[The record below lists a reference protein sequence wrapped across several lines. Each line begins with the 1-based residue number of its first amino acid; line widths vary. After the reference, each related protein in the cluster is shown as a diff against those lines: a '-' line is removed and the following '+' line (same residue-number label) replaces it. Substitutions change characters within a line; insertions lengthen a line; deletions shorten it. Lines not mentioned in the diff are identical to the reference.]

1 VTAPASVTTQRQIFF
16 FWAPLAASWLLMCAE
31 VPVLQAAIARLP
43 DMQVQLAA
51 FGIVSSLEIAIESP
65 VIMLLAT
72 STALATSRRNYLA
85 LRRFMIWI
93 NTLETIVA
101 LLMAFTPMYGLVVR
115 SLMGIPP
122 DIAEAARPG
131 MGIMTLWTA
140 AIGVRRFYQG
150 VMIRHGHT
158 RAIGYGTM
166 VRLVSSGGTG
176 ILLALV
182 THLPGVYVGSI
193 GLMAGV
199 SMEALFV
206 TIAVRPTVNRIMA
219 GAEDQGNR
227 ALTIRDVLRFH
238 APLAA
243 TSLLTLFAQPVIGA
257 ALARM
262 PKPEETLAAWPVI
275 WGILSL
281 FRSPAYALP
290 EAVIALVN
298 EHRLKSAVKTFCRR
312 TGIVSSL
319 AMVVMVITPLSGLY
333 LRYVAGLPT
342 HLSRYVF
349 PGMVL
354 GLALPFIN
362 SIHSWLRGLLVAA
375 HSTKSVYWGM
385 GLNLTVTSL
394 LVIAGVLLHTPGT
407 GTAVIALSAAFTTE
421 IFYLR
426 RTSRRLLAAHRPAS

>member
-1 VTAPASVTTQRQIFF
+1 MALPASVSNQRQIFF
-16 FWAPLAASWLLMCAE
+16 FWMPLAASWLLMCAE

-43 DMQVQLAA
+43 DMQIQLAA
-51 FGIVSSLEIAIESP
+51 FGIVTSLEIAIESP

-72 STALATSRRNYLA
+72 STALSTNLRNYLA
-85 LRRFMIWI
+85 LRRSMIWI
-93 NTLETIVA
+93 NIAATIVA
-101 LLMAFTPMYGLVVR
+101 LLVAFTPLYDFVVR
-115 SLMGIPP
+115 YLMGIPR
-122 DIAEAARPG
+122 DIADAARPG

-150 VMIRHGHT
+150 VMIRHGQT
-158 RAIGYGTM
+158 RAIGYGTG

-176 ILLALV
+176 IILALV

-206 TIAVRPTVNRIMA
+206 SCAVRPTVHQI
-219 GAEDQGNR
+219 
-227 ALTIRDVLRFH
+227 LTAVPDKAAKVLSVRDVLRFH

-262 PKPEETLAAWPVI
+262 PHPEETLAAWPVI

-298 EHRLKSAVKTFCRR
+298 ERSLKGAVGKFCRR
-312 TGIVSSL
+312 TGIVSSAAML
-319 AMVVMVITPLSGLY
+319 AMVVTPLCGLY
-333 LRYVAGLPT
+333 LRYVAGLPV
-342 HLSRYVF
+342 HLSRYVTS
-349 PGMVL
+349 GVAL
-354 GLALPFIN
+354 GLALPLIN
-362 SIHSWLRGLLVAA
+362 SIHSWLRGLLMAA
-375 HSTKSVYWGM
+375 HSTGIVYWGM
-385 GLNLTVTSL
+385 GLNLAVTAS
-394 LVIAGVLLHTPGT
+394 LVIAGVFFHAPGT
-407 GTAVIALSAAFTTE
+407 PTAVVALSAAFLAE

-426 RTSRRLLAAHRPAS
+426 RSSALAVAAKSR

>member
-1 VTAPASVTTQRQIFF
+1 
-16 FWAPLAASWLLMCAE
+16 MCAE
-31 VPVLQAAIARLP
+31 VPVLQAAIARLA

-51 FGIVSSLEIAIESP
+51 FGIVTSLEIAIESP

-72 STALATSRRNYLA
+72 CTALATNRKNYLA

-93 NTLETIVA
+93 NSLATVVA
-101 LLMAFTPMYGLVVR
+101 VLMAFTPLYGIVVR
-115 SLMGIPP
+115 SLMGIPG
-122 DIAEAARPG
+122 DIAEAAKPG

-150 VMIRHGHT
+150 VMIRRGQT
-158 RAIGYGTM
+158 RPIGYGTL
-166 VRLVSSGGTG
+166 VRLTFSGGTG
-176 ILLALV
+176 ILLAIV
-182 THLPGVYVGSI
+182 SHLPGVYVGTI

-199 SMEALFV
+199 SMEALF
-206 TIAVRPTVNRIMA
+206 IAFAARSTVKRTLAEVERPGTRVLTV
-219 GAEDQGNR
+219 
-227 ALTIRDVLRFH
+227 RDVLRFH

-298 EHRLKSAVKTFCRR
+298 EQRLKAAVKSFCRR
-312 TGIVSSL
+312 TGIYSSL

-362 SIHSWLRGLLVAA
+362 SIHSWLRGLFVAA
-375 HSTKSVYWGM
+375 HSTKYVYWGM
-385 GLNLTVTSL
+385 GLNLTVTSM
-394 LVIAGVLLHTPGT
+394 LVVAGVLFQAPGT
-407 GTAVIALSAAFTTE
+407 PTGVIALSAAFASE
-421 IFYLR
+421 IYYLR
-426 RTSRRLLAAHRPAS
+426 RTGRSMLAAHHVAA